1 LISAIEN
8 YYTALCYATGSFN
21 KMLSDSNYN
30 ANEQV
35 IAYSTIIQK
44 GDDEFTVDSSD
55 FSWNAAPLL
64 KDDELAN
71 DNNRKQFVEIANNIR
86 NAANNLKNVVNNL
99 SFFSEAYINI
109 KLINPPKG
117 VTADKLDLKDIADEI
132 KTLTIPTEKGVIS
145 LDSMKNQDYTV
156 KDVYIPPTEAVWE
169 NMEKAMTRYAISK
182 YLSSKDYLSQDKS
195 IISSVN
201 DAYNNEKWKKYV
213 KSVEINSSFID
224 KVDSFGKDELVEIMN
239 PLPHLVDDQ
248 LQWSHGFE
256 GKILMSDQSDK
267 TAFFDKDLNM
277 KPHHNRVHYEQNIK
291 DLRKFLN
298 EI

>member
-1 LISAIEN
+1 
-8 YYTALCYATGSFN
+8 
-21 KMLSDSNYN
+21 MLNDPQYN

-35 IAYSTIIQK
+35 VTYSTIIKK
-44 GDDEFTVDSSD
+44 GIGKFTVDSGD
-55 FSWNAAPLL
+55 FNWDASPLL
-64 KDDELAN
+64 KNGELAN
-71 DNNRKQFVEIANNIR
+71 DNNRKKFVEIANNIR

-99 SFFSEAYINI
+99 SVFSEASINI

-156 KDVYIPPTEAVWE
+156 KDVYMPPTEAVWE

-201 DAYNNEKWKKYV
+201 DAYNNEKWKKFV